1 MIKRKNDDELE
12 ILEKLVKRKQISL
25 NSLVALCPL
34 TKQKMTVKQKKNFLL
49 LR

>member
-1 MIKRKNDDELE
+1 MIKRKNDNELE

-25 NSLVALCPL
+25 NSLVALCLL